1 MGYFILFMDFLLYT
15 ILVLLSMNLV
25 LYTSLLM
32 IQPRTLSSNSYPCTW
47 VWALYFATKGYKG

>member
-32 IQPRTLSSNSYPCTW
+32 IQPRTLSSNSYPFTR
-47 VWALYFATKGYKG
+47 VWALHFATKGYKG